1 MHAHKLKVT
10 IQEDHRVEVRL
21 PDDFPEGPAE
31 VIILTSRHAPEEKE
45 ILEAPPR
52 FQIRAFVDG
61 LQPGIDPEKMNQLS
75 GQLEAEDIA
84 RKLRG

>member
-31 VIILTSRHAPEEKE
+31 VIVLTSRQTPEEKVVPD
-45 ILEAPPR
+45 APPR

-61 LQPGIDPEKMNQLS
+61 LQPGIDPDKMNHLLDQF
-75 GQLEAEDIA
+75 EAEDIA
-84 RKLRG
+84 RKLRE